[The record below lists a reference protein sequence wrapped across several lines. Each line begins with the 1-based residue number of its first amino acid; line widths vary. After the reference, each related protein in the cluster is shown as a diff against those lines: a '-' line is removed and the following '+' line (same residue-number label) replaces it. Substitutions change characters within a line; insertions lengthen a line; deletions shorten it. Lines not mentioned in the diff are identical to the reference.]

1 MENKQQQAMQQKN
14 QKLNEQQVIARLKE
28 AMSTIRRLPPVKV
41 QGYFNAWPDMV
52 YSEIEI
58 MRMDRKPKKLA
69 ASPDAIA
76 RMEEAVSWVNLLK
89 KADERQMVWMRANG
103 VPWNEI
109 CKKLAISRVTA
120 SKRYRNALR
129 KITQKYL

>member
-69 ASPDAIA
+69 VTAEAIS

-109 CKKLAISRVTA
+109 CKILAISRVTA
-120 SKRYRNALR
+120 NKRYKNAIE
-129 KITQKYL
+129 KIRIEYV